1 MLPGNQ
7 VQVMAPP
14 PDKVAVFPEHTDVDE
29 EIAITDKG
37 ELVEEGIAIVEEN
50 EQFDASLRV
59 NE

>member
-1 MLPGNQ
+1 
-7 VQVMAPP
+7 MAPP

-37 ELVEEGIAIVEEN
+37 GLVEEGIAIVEEN
-50 EQFDASLRV
+50 EQFDASLSV